1 MIIVTHF
8 GQLLLYLRLG
18 NINSK
23 LKEQGSRGSRGSQYP
38 QNRGVGSPGSPGNS
52 LGLPGLLGLPTLSKW
67 GCWEPREF
75 IGAPRAPNTL
85 KMVVLGAPGAPE
97 P

>member
-38 QNRGVGSPGSPGNS
+38 QNRGVGSPGNS
-52 LGLPGLLGLPTLSKW
+52 LGLPGFLGLPTLSKW

-75 IGAPRAPNTL
+75 IGAPGAPRAPNTL